1 MIQSSWQKPGWAV
14 GLMTGTVLDGNID
27 VALVETDGQ
36 SIVRPGH
43 YDLIAYDDGT
53 AQLMMQALAAALPWQ
68 FGPIEPAVF
77 VQAERQLTLAQSAAV
92 ERAVGDAGL
101 SMQDISVVGFH
112 GQTVLHRPPA
122 AGQVG
127 RTRQLGDGAL
137 MAKTLGVPV
146 VHDFRRADVEAGGQG
161 APLSAIY
168 HQALLQ
174 HQGFTDSTAVLNIGG
189 VGNLTWTDHG
199 GQLIGFDTGPGN
211 APIND
216 FMSHR
221 GLGKMDYNG
230 NLAASGMVDETR
242 LARLLEHPYLVA
254 PFPKSLDRNAFT
266 YEIASDLSDADG
278 AALLTA
284 FTAAAV
290 TCALDLLPRRPETL
304 IVCGGGRH
312 NRTLMRELA
321 LRTSIKC
328 KNADTIGWRGD
339 AIEAEC
345 FAYLAARS
353 MRRLPISFPTTT
365 GVSQAMTGGVV
376 NLP

>member
-1 MIQSSWQKPGWAV
+1 
-14 GLMTGTVLDGNID
+14 MTGTVLDGNID

-230 NLAASGMVDETR
+230 NLAASGKVDETR

-321 LRTSIKC
+321 LRSSIKC

-353 MRRLPISFPTTT
+353 IRRLPISFPTTT